1 MHHLH
6 LHDFNLWAV
15 LAAALIQWFLGAL
28 WYSLFFAKPWMALT
42 GHTPTPGERPKGA
55 VFAMVSSFVGS
66 FILSFI
72 LDHFVI
78 WGQSENWGRGAFIG
92 GICWLGFIAVPL
104 ISETLYE
111 RRPFKLFAINSGYWL
126 VGLILSGAVLAVWR

>member
-72 LDHFVI
+72 LDHFVTI
-78 WGQSENWGRGAFIG
+78 FYRIIIRSYLTPF
-92 GICWLGFIAVPL
+92 GINAVAL
-104 ISETLYE
+104 IIM
-111 RRPFKLFAINSGYWL
+111 P
-126 VGLILSGAVLAVWR
+126 